1 MSNKRSGVFI
11 GGMLIGAVVGALTG
25 LLVAPRTGRETRKI
39 FQKSADAL
47 PDLAE
52 DISTSVLIQVDRF
65 SGNAREQLYVTRE
78 RLQEA
83 IAAGIYA
90 SQRESQILKQLDI
103 VDDTDESLAQHVE
116 RP

>member
-11 GGMLIGAVVGALTG
+11 GGMLLGAVVGALTG

-39 FQKSADAL
+39 FKKSADAL

-52 DISTSVLIQVDRF
+52 DISTSVLIQTDRF
-65 SGNAREQLYVTRE
+65 SANARRQLYSTRE

-83 IAAGIYA
+83 IAIGIYA
-90 SQRESQILKQLDI
+90 SQRESQILKQQDV